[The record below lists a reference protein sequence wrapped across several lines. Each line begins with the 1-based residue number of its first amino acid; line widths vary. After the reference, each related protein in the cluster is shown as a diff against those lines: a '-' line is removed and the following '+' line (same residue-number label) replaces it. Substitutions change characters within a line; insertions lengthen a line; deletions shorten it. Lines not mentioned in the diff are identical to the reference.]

1 MVITLLLT
9 VIATLLSVL
18 NETSRVKIN
27 SKLRLNYLDRLT
39 SQIYSGY
46 FEGKDKGDTFDP
58 ESRFNKNIDAIYKEK
73 KSLEDDESNLWT
85 MDTTIKGS
93 SLKIPPYYYDMSDK
107 PPILPF
113 DIRFTLGMYYHHI
126 RTQSKKNPNKIVS
139 APFHWYD
146 WVDLSILN
154 QYLLAPANEKP
165 TCSLLDA
172 RMDEIKVFQEKDKKQ
187 KEKDSKLKEFE
198 QNQITKEED
207 KKKVEESQKK
217 IEENKIEDNIEK
229 PDENKEDNKGDQNEE
244 NKGDKNGENKDD
256 KKEENKGD
264 KNEENKDKKAENKE
278 DRNGDGKKEENEQND
293 DKNKKEK
300 RHVKRGESV
309 DPKEYCV
316 DDFHLPSDFQDGNTV
331 RPGFNVFKSDMRTTP
346 DKAILLGKS
355 YLYTYAPT
363 PAMIVFLTKDGSYNL
378 TVKGREKL
386 TNSDLVDSYINQE
399 KKKTIDPLTEFNKLK
414 KKVKVNSHQSINDY
428 EINLTEDSFILKH
441 EDLINEYE
449 SKLKDS
455 GITVNEYRY
464 LESLKYSDNEVKNG
478 NPPKYFAE
486 ARLIGSLVGDHY
498 DWRFFNG
505 VMYEAS
511 QRSLILHR
519 LVRSWL
525 SFSRKNGI
533 NTWVAHGSLLSWYW
547 NGFSFPWDY
556 DIDVQ
561 VPVMDLHKL
570 SLQFNQTLVVEDME
584 EGYGRYFLDCGSF
597 ITLRAKGNG
606 NNNIDARFID
616 IDTGIYID
624 ITGLAVSNT
633 KSPDRYKEFYPDQW
647 VENAEDYTEANT
659 AMNAYNC
666 RNNHFSTLDELSPL
680 VKTFVEGEM
689 AYVPRRYSDILSVEY
704 PKGLLSKQY
713 SGHVFIPQLRLWVKE
728 GDLYYFLHDK
738 EKWKLHNYNEE
749 YTNIESQ
756 EDLDKEN
763 ARFELTESQKA
774 KLLEAAAARK
784 KLGQTLEKSTKLSDK
799 DLRTIYNFKPEQ
811 LLELLSKEELF
822 TNYCLT
828 RDFTFFHQE
837 EIMRLLFGKST
848 EKLLKSQKAFKPFTT
863 NFLDYYIHN
872 NDYNYD
878 EQVDKYIAL
887 HAAYSS

>member
-9 VIATLLSVL
+9 VIASLLSVL

-27 SKLRLNYLDRLT
+27 SKLRFNYLDRLT

-58 ESRFNKNIDAIYKEK
+58 ESTFNKKIDAIYKEK
-73 KSLEDDESNLWT
+73 KNLEDDESSLWT

-93 SLKIPPYYYDMSDK
+93 LLKIPPYYYDMSER

-113 DIRFTLGMYYHHI
+113 DIRFTLGMYYHHL
-126 RTQSKKNPNKIVS
+126 RSNSKKNPKKAVS

-165 TCSLLDA
+165 SCALLDA
-172 RMDEIKVFQEKDKKQ
+172 RMDEIKVYEEKDKKQ

-198 QNQITKEED
+198 QEQINKEED
-207 KKKVEESQKK
+207 KKKIEEAEKK
-217 IEENKIEDNIEK
+217 IEETKIEDNIEK
-229 PDENKEDNKGDQNEE
+229 QDGKNDGKKEEGS
-244 NKGDKNGENKDD
+244 KGDKNGENKDS
-256 KKEENKGD
+256 KKEK
-264 KNEENKDKKAENKE
+264 NKE
-278 DRNGDGKKEENEQND
+278 DKNNDKKKEKEQND
-293 DKNKKEK
+293 DKNKKDK

-316 DDFHLPSDFQDGNTV
+316 DDFHLPSDFQDGNAV

-355 YLYTYAPT
+355 YLYTFAPPPT
-363 PAMIVFLTKDGSYNL
+363 MIVFLTKDGSYNV

-386 TNSDLVDSYINQE
+386 LDSDLVGNYINQE
-399 KKKTIDPLTEFNKLK
+399 KKKAIDPLTEFTKLK

-441 EDLINEYE
+441 EELINEYE
-449 SKLKDS
+449 SKLQEK
-455 GITVNEYRY
+455 GILVNEYRY
-464 LESLKYSDNEVKNG
+464 LNSLKYSDNEVKNG

-561 VPVMDLHKL
+561 VPIMDLHKL

-647 VENAEDYTEANT
+647 VDNADDYTEANT
-659 AMNAYNC
+659 AMKAYNC

-704 PKGLLSKQY
+704 PKGLLSKHY

-763 ARFELTESQKA
+763 ARFELTETQKA
-774 KLLEAAAARK
+774 KLLQEAAARK
-784 KLGQTLEKSTKLSDK
+784 KLGQTPDKATKLSDK
-799 DLRTIYNFKPEQ
+799 DLRTITNFKPEQ

-822 TNYCLT
+822 INYCLT

-837 EIMRLLFGKST
+837 EIMRLLFDKST
-848 EKLLKSQKAFKPFTT
+848 EKLLKSQKSFKPFTT
-863 NFLDYYIHN
+863 NLLDYYIHN

-887 HAAYSS
+887 QAAYSS

>member
-1 MVITLLLT
+1 MFILIRRKYIQLVVVITLLLT
-9 VIATLLSVL
+9 VIASLLSVL

-58 ESRFNKNIDAIYKEK
+58 ESRFNKKIDAIYKEK
-73 KSLEDDESNLWT
+73 KNQEDDESSLWI
-85 MDTTIKGS
+85 MDTTTKGS
-93 SLKIPPYYYDMSDK
+93 SLKVPPYYYDMSDK

-126 RTQSKKNPNKIVS
+126 RSQSKKNPKKIVS

-154 QYLLAPANEKP
+154 QYLLAPAKEKP
-165 TCSLLDA
+165 TCALLDA

-198 QNQITKEED
+198 QNQINKEED
-207 KKKVEESQKK
+207 KKKIEETQKK

-229 PDENKEDNKGDQNEE
+229 PDGKNDEKKENKEDNSI
-244 NKGDKNGENKDD
+244 
-256 KKEENKGD
+256 
-264 KNEENKDKKAENKE
+264 
-278 DRNGDGKKEENEQND
+278 DGKKEEKELND

-316 DDFHLPSDFQDGNTV
+316 DDFHLPSDFQDGNAV

-363 PAMIVFLTKDGSYNL
+363 PSMIVFLTKDGSYNI

-386 TNSDLVDSYINQE
+386 LNSDLVGSYVNQE
-399 KKKTIDPLTEFNKLK
+399 KTKAIDPLTEFNKLK

-441 EDLINEYE
+441 KELISEYE
-449 SKLKDS
+449 SKLKEN
-455 GITVNEYRY
+455 GIAVNEYRY
-464 LESLKYSDNEVKNG
+464 LESLKYSDSEV

-633 KSPDRYKEFYPDQW
+633 KSPGRYKEFYPDQW

-659 AMNAYNC
+659 AMKAYNC

-763 ARFELTESQKA
+763 ARFELTETQKA
-774 KLLEAAAARK
+774 KLLQEAAARK
-784 KLGQTLEKSTKLSDK
+784 KLGQTQDKSTKLSDK
-799 DLRTIYNFKPEQ
+799 DLRTISNFKPEQ

-822 TNYCLT
+822 INYCLT

-848 EKLLKSQKAFKPFTT
+848 DKLLKSQKAFKPFTT
-863 NFLDYYIHN
+863 NLLDYYIHN

-878 EQVDKYIAL
+878 HQVDKYIAL
-887 HAAYSS
+887 QAAYSS